1 MCISVSQ
8 LVWNIG
14 RAVFAGIAA
23 FAGVSIFPGL
33 AVFAR
38 LRRINVTSW
47 RAKRAY
53 TGGGRGVEGGG
64 KLRIATL
71 VRVVYM
77 CRTFISLCRGIGGR
91 ITRATLHALTRTFGS
106 CKILIF

>member
-38 LRRINVTSW
+38 LRRINITSW
-47 RAKRAY
+47 RAKRAL
-53 TGGGRGVEGGG
+53 TGAGREGENIV
-64 KLRIATL
+64 LPRL
-71 VRVVYM
+71 SV
-77 CRTFISLCRGIGGR
+77 CGIYVP
-91 ITRATLHALTRTFGS
+91 
-106 CKILIF
+106 